1 MNDRTCIV
9 TRQSGT
15 INELI
20 RFVAGPDQIMIP
32 DIKGNLPGRGA
43 WVTANRLILEKAI
56 RTGAFSKSLKRE
68 VVAQANL
75 IELTEVLLKKTALGS
90 LAMAR
95 KAGAIVTGAS
105 QVDAAI
111 RAGQVAMVLHAR
123 EAADDGKRKISQA
136 IWAAEKQGLDRVPV
150 ILLFTGDE
158 LSLAFGDKHVIHAA
172 VLKGVA
178 SDGFM
183 QRAQRLQL
191 YSGGPL
197 CETDKAVKETE

>member
-9 TRQSGT
+9 TRQVGT

-20 RFVAGPDQIMIP
+20 RFVAGPDQKMIP

-43 WVTANRLILEKAI
+43 WVSANRLVLQEAI
-56 RTGAFSKSLKRE
+56 KSGAFSKSLKRE
-68 VVAQANL
+68 VVAQNDL

-105 QVDAAI
+105 QVDSAI
-111 RAGQVAMVLHAR
+111 RSGQVAMVLHAR

-150 ILLFTGDE
+150 NLLFTGDE

-183 QRAQRLQL
+183 QRARRLQL
-191 YSGGPL
+191 FSGEPL